1 MASVDD
7 LIKAEKE
14 KKLIKGFKETLR
26 ALKSG
31 KAAEAFV
38 TKSGSD
44 SMKRELRETADLAKI
59 KLTELTVSSEEL
71 SAQLKKPFTITVL
84 AISK

>member
-1 MASVDD
+1 MAVDV
-7 LIKAEKE
+7 LIKADKE
-14 KKLIKGFKETLR
+14 RKLIKGFKESLK

-31 KAAEAFV
+31 KTTELFV
-38 TKSGSD
+38 TKSCSD
-44 SMKRELRETADLAKI
+44 MMKRELKESADLAKI
-59 KLTELTVSSEEL
+59 KLTELDVTSEQL